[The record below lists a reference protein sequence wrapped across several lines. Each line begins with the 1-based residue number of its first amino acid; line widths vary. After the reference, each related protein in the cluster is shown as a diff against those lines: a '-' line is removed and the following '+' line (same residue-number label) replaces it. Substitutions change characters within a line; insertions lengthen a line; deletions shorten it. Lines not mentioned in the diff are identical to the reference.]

1 MSGADSFAEQVR
13 ALVERSCAEQ
23 GVPVRVT
30 DGSTVSRV
38 VTLLKGT
45 EAGTR
50 AHARSASTEP
60 AAAPSET
67 PDWAN
72 ALDGDRLSASGSGH
86 DLHVL
91 D

>member
-1 MSGADSFAEQVR
+1 MRGTDSFAEQVR

-30 DGSTVSRV
+30 DGATVSRV

-60 AAAPSET
+60 ATAPSET
-67 PDWAN
+67 PDRAD
-72 ALDGDRLSASGSGH
+72 ALDGD
-86 DLHVL
+86 
-91 D
+91 